1 MRGMVVRG
9 HGDEGYGGEGG
20 MVMRGHGDEGYG
32 GEGGMVMRGMVVKG
46 AW

>member
-1 MRGMVVRG
+1 
-9 HGDEGYGGEGG
+9 

-32 GEGGMVMRGMVVKG
+32 GEGGHGDEGGMVVRG